1 MSEPKRA
8 LIMAGGTGGHIMPG
22 LAVATELKNRG
33 WEVRWLGN
41 PEKMEGRL
49 VPKHG
54 FELIPMEF
62 AGLRGKGVMALVKLP
77 FVLLK
82 ACLAARRALTIAK
95 PDIVI
100 GMGGYVSFP
109 GSLMAKLAGISVV
122 LHEQNAVAG
131 TANKTIAKFAT
142 KILTG
147 FPHVLPHA
155 QMVGNP
161 VRQDLLHI
169 ELPEQRYA
177 QRQGALKLLVVG
189 GSLGASVLN
198 TLVPEALAL
207 IPENERPEV
216 IHQSGEQHLATLQE
230 TYARLG
236 VKAKCVAFIDDM
248 ASVLSEA
255 DLMICRA
262 GAMTVAEVAAVGVAA
277 LFVPLPHAIDDH
289 QTANAAWLSREQGAF
304 SYAQKDLKSQSLSKF
319 LQQCTREQLTQV
331 AIKARQMA
339 YTNATQDI
347 ADACVSVVRK

>member
-8 LIMAGGTGGHIMPG
+8 LVMAGGTGGHIMPG

-62 AGLRGKGVMALVKLP
+62 AGLRGKGAMALVKLP

-82 ACLAARRALTIAK
+82 ACLAARRALKIAK
-95 PDIVI
+95 PDMVL

-109 GSLMAKLAGISVV
+109 GSLMAKLAGIPVV

-147 FPHVLPHA
+147 FPQVLPHA

-177 QRQGALKLLVVG
+177 QRQGVLKLLVVG
-189 GSLGASVLN
+189 GSLGASALN

-216 IHQSGEQHLATLQE
+216 IHQSGEQHLAVLQE

-289 QTANAAWLSREQGAF
+289 QTANAAWLSREQAAF
-304 SYAQKDLKSQSLSKF
+304 SYAQKDLKSQSLSEF
-319 LQQCTREQLTQV
+319 LQQCTREQLAQV

>member
-8 LIMAGGTGGHIMPG
+8 LVMAGGTGGHIMPG

-62 AGLRGKGVMALVKLP
+62 AGLRGKGAMALVKLP

-82 ACLAARRALTIAK
+82 ACLAARRALKIAK
-95 PDIVI
+95 PDMVL

-109 GSLMAKLAGISVV
+109 GSLMAKLAGIPVV

-147 FPHVLPHA
+147 FPQVLPHA

-189 GSLGASVLN
+189 GSLGASALN

-207 IPENERPEV
+207 IPENARPEV
-216 IHQSGEQHLATLQE
+216 IHQSGEQHLAVLQE

-262 GAMTVAEVAAVGVAA
+262 GAMTVAEVAGVGVAA

-289 QTANAAWLSREQGAF
+289 QTANAAWLSREQAAF
-304 SYAQKDLKSQSLSKF
+304 SYAQKDLKSQSLSEF
-319 LQQCTREQLTQV
+319 LQQCTREQLAQV

>member
-8 LIMAGGTGGHIMPG
+8 LVMAGGTGGHIMPG

-62 AGLRGKGVMALVKLP
+62 AGLRGKGAMALVKLP

-82 ACLAARRALTIAK
+82 ACLAARRALKIAK
-95 PDIVI
+95 PDMVL

-109 GSLMAKLAGISVV
+109 GSLMAKLAGIPVV

-147 FPHVLPHA
+147 FPQVLPHA

-189 GSLGASVLN
+189 GSLGASALN
-198 TLVPEALAL
+198 ALVPEALAL
-207 IPENERPEV
+207 IPENARPEV
-216 IHQSGEQHLATLQE
+216 IHQSGEQHLAVLQE

-289 QTANAAWLSREQGAF
+289 QTANAAWLSREQAAF
-304 SYAQKDLKSQSLSKF
+304 SYAQKDLKSQSLSEF
-319 LQQCTREQLTQV
+319 LQQCTREQLAQV

-347 ADACVSVVRK
+347 ADACVSVARK

>member
-8 LIMAGGTGGHIMPG
+8 LVMAGGTGGHIMPG

-62 AGLRGKGVMALVKLP
+62 AGLRGKGAMALVKLP

-82 ACLAARRALTIAK
+82 ACLAARRALKIAK
-95 PDIVI
+95 PDMVL

-109 GSLMAKLAGISVV
+109 GSLMAKLAGIPVV

-147 FPHVLPHA
+147 FPQVLPHA

-189 GSLGASVLN
+189 GSLGASALN

-207 IPENERPEV
+207 IPENARPEV
-216 IHQSGEQHLATLQE
+216 IHQSGEQHLAVLQE

-289 QTANAAWLSREQGAF
+289 QTANAAWLSREQAAF
-304 SYAQKDLKSQSLSKF
+304 SYAQKDLKSQSLSEF
-319 LQQCTREQLTQV
+319 LQQCTREQLAQV

>member
-62 AGLRGKGVMALVKLP
+62 AGLRGKGAMALVKLP

-82 ACLAARRALTIAK
+82 ACLAARRALKIAK
-95 PDIVI
+95 PDMVL

-109 GSLMAKLAGISVV
+109 GSLMAKLAGIPVV

-147 FPHVLPHA
+147 FPQVLPHA

-189 GSLGASVLN
+189 GSLGASALN

-216 IHQSGEQHLATLQE
+216 IHQSGEQHLAVLQE

-289 QTANAAWLSREQGAF
+289 QTANAAWLSREQAAF
-304 SYAQKDLKSQSLSKF
+304 SYAQKDLKSQSLSEF
-319 LQQCTREQLTQV
+319 LQQCTREQLAQV